1 MKTDEF
7 ISNEFCEKYI
17 SANSYHPT
25 IETTWSMRLL
35 PHTTILPG
43 YDVPSPKRLCGLYL
57 TELYAHHGIYILH
70 GYEIT
75 ERAYYRDVI
84 KMINANPKF

>member
-7 ISNEFCEKYI
+7 ISNDFCEKYI

-43 YDVPSPKRLCGLYL
+43 YDVPSPKRLSGLFNTKQNYMPTMEYTFYMDMKL
-57 TELYAHHGIYILH
+57 Q
-70 GYEIT
+70 
-75 ERAYYRDVI
+75 RARRYQDD
-84 KMINANPKF
+84 